1 MTDVAKA
8 SKDNCKTLVVS
19 AAAGAVGSTVIQLA
33 KNLLGIEKVIA
44 IAGSESKCNF
54 CLDVLKADVALNYKD
69 ADFEQK
75 FIEATPNYI
84 DM

>member
-19 AAAGAVGSTVIQLA
+19 AAAGGVGSSVIQLA
-33 KNLLGIEKVIA
+33 RNVLGIEKIIA
-44 IAGSESKCNF
+44 IAGSEAKCKF
-54 CLDVLKADVALNYKD
+54 CTDVLKADLALNYKD
-69 ADFEQK
+69 PEFEKK